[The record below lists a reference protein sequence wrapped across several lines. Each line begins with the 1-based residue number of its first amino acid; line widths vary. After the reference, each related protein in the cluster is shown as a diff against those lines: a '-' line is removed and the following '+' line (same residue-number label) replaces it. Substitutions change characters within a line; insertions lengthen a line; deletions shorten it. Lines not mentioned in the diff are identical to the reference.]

1 MFIYIMIDTWTS
13 ETTLMHI
20 AMRNKDD
27 HEQQNLFNIMVMM
40 KKKQQQRFLNITCTD
55 VFRHSLPTSTG
66 DDDVT

>member
-1 MFIYIMIDTWTS
+1 MIDTWTS

-40 KKKQQQRFLNITCTD
+40 KKPSNNDF
-55 VFRHSLPTSTG
+55 
-66 DDDVT
+66 